1 VGGVEIEAVA
11 LDFRFGAEPALDRLS
26 LEVPAGRITAVVG
39 PSGAGKS
46 TLLRVVA
53 GLLDP
58 QAGDVLFDGVSVL
71 GLRPE
76 KRDLGVVFQSY
87 ALFPHMTVEDNVGF
101 GLVVRGVPRR
111 EARRRGAEV
120 LERLEMTALARR
132 LPEELSGGERQRVA
146 LARALA
152 FDPRALLLDE
162 PLAALDARLR
172 LALRSE
178 LAENLRQAA
187 VTALYVT
194 HDQEEAM
201 AVADR
206 VAVVH
211 RGRVE
216 QAGPPEELYRRPRTP
231 FVASFFGE
239 ANLLPGRWDPSA
251 RRFDGELGSWR
262 LGTDG
267 ASADGAQ
274 GDVAAGPARL
284 LLRPGA
290 FRLAP
295 EAGAGAA
302 EPGAGVVRGRVVTAT
317 FLGGRRRLVV
327 RAGDAAELR
336 VDLDPSV
343 PVRPGESV
351 TLRADLDA
359 AVVLPAAEG

>member
-1 VGGVEIEAVA
+1 VTVGGVEIEAVA
-11 LDFRFGAEPALDRLS
+11 LDFRFGAEPALDGLS

-53 GLLDP
+53 GLLEP
-58 QAGDVLFDGVSVL
+58 EAGDVRFDGVSVL

-101 GLVVRGVPRR
+101 GLVVRGVSRR

-120 LERLEMTALARR
+120 LERLEMTPLARR

-178 LAENLRQAA
+178 LAENLRRAA

-239 ANLLPGRWDPSA
+239 ANLLPGRWDPA
-251 RRFDGELGSWR
+251 TRRFEGELGSWR
-262 LGTDG
+262 LGADG
-267 ASADGAQ
+267 ASADGAS

-290 FRLAP
+290 FRPASD
-295 EAGAGAA
+295 A
-302 EPGAGVVRGRVVTAT
+302 EPGADGVVHGRVVTAT

-327 RAGDAAELR
+327 RAGGTELR

-351 TLRADLDA
+351 ALRADLGA
-359 AVVLPAAEG
+359 AVVLPAAVE